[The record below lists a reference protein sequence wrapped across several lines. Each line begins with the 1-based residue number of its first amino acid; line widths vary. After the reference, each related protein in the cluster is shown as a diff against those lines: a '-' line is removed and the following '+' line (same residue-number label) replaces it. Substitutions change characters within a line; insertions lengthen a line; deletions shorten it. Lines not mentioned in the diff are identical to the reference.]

1 LSAKGKLTGLVDP
14 SSLAGNVL
22 AVQSALETMAE
33 PGAAV
38 DAWTPTS
45 DDKSNAAIPTAA
57 SAVVRTNFKSRTTSP
72 VSFLRDY

>member
-1 LSAKGKLTGLVDP
+1 VNGKLTGLVDP
-14 SSLAGNVL
+14 SSLAGSVL

-45 DDKSNAAIPTAA
+45 DDKSYAAVPTTA
-57 SAVVRTNFKSRTTSP
+57 SAFIRMNFSLPTISP
-72 VSFLRDY
+72 VDFPRGY